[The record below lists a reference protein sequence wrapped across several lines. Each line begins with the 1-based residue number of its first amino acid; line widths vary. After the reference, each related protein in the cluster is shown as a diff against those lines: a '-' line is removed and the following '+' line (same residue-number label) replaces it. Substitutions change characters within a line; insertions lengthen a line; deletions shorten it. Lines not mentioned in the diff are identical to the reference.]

1 MRYKKLIE
9 KYPFIEEDF
18 KVKCNFKDAPIYAK
32 HKKYKNIYCVIFCI
46 NSEKE
51 HMKENLYVTDVCFKK
66 KKSFFSPQYDD
77 IFYDDLYELQF
88 TNHFDI
94 IKTKFNETNLIKV
107 KVFNK
112 DDLSITTT
120 ITSDASFFEPYE
132 ASHHH
137 SMSLGF
143 ENIDHLH
150 YVSIDGPAVQ
160 TVDADG
166 KIINKMYVVNGIK
179 LNEFEFEVFKASGKK
194 NFYSRG
200 AN

>member
-32 HKKYKNIYCVIFCI
+32 HNKYKDIYCVIFCI

-51 HMKENLYVTDVCFKK
+51 HIKNNLYVTDVRFKK
-66 KKSFFSPQYDD
+66 KKSFFLPQYDD
-77 IFYDDLYELQF
+77 IFYNDLYELKF
-88 TNHFDI
+88 TNYFDI

-107 KVFNK
+107 KVFDK

-132 ASHHH
+132 ASDHH

-166 KIINKMYVVNGIK
+166 KIINKMYIVNGIK

-194 NFYSRG
+194 DFYSRG
-200 AN
+200 C

>member
-1 MRYKKLIE
+1 M
-9 KYPFIEEDF
+9 
-18 KVKCNFKDAPIYAK
+18 VK
-32 HKKYKNIYCVIFCI
+32 
-46 NSEKE
+46 
-51 HMKENLYVTDVCFKK
+51 TR
-66 KKSFFSPQYDD
+66 
-77 IFYDDLYELQF
+77 
-88 TNHFDI
+88 
-94 IKTKFNETNLIKV
+94 FNETNLIKV

-120 ITSDASFFEPYE
+120 ITSNASFFEPYE
-132 ASHHH
+132 ASYQH

-143 ENIDHLH
+143 ESIDHLY

-200 AN
+200 C